1 MSLIKL
7 VNLGKLVNLIIFV
20 IPVILVMVVVIV
32 LILILG
38 ACCYTVTSLDLIENS
53 KCRFWRL
60 LCRMSSCST

>member
-32 LILILG
+32 LG
-38 ACCYTVTSLDLIENS
+38 KGS
-53 KCRFWRL
+53 KKKCEKVWSFAKPAGGRGQRG
-60 LCRMSSCST
+60 